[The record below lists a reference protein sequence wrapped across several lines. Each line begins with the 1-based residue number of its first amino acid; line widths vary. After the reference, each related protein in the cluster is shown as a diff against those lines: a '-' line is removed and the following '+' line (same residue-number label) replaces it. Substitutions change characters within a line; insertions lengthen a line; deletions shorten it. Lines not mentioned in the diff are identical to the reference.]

1 MFSHI
6 DERGMARMVDVSEKR
21 DVVRVARAEGRIYL
35 RRETIE
41 AIAENRVAKGN
52 VLNTATVAGILAVKK
67 TSELIPMC
75 HPLQISSVSI
85 DFDLFED
92 SIKAVC
98 EVKYVGKTGV
108 EMEALVGVTTAL
120 LTVWDMVKSL
130 EKDGEGQYPVT
141 RISDVRVVEK
151 VKREK

>member
-6 DERGMARMVDVSEKR
+6 DERGRARMVDVSEKK

>member
-1 MFSHI
+1 MFTHI
-6 DERGMARMVDVSEKR
+6 DDSGRARMVDVSGKD
-21 DVVRVARAEGRIYL
+21 DVVRVARAEGVIYL
-35 RRETIE
+35 KESTVD
-41 AIAENRVAKGN
+41 AIRENRVAKGN
-52 VLNTATVAGILAVKK
+52 VLNTATVAGILAAKK

-75 HPLQISSVSI
+75 HPLQISSVSV
-85 DFDLFED
+85 DFELLENGVR
-92 SIKAVC
+92 AVC

-130 EKDGEGQYPVT
+130 EKDGGGQYPVT

>member
-1 MFSHI
+1 MFTHI
-6 DERGMARMVDVSEKR
+6 DGEGKARMVDVSEKR
-21 DVVRVARAEGRIYL
+21 DVVRVARAEGRIRL
-35 RRETIE
+35 KKETVK
-41 AIAENRVAKGN
+41 AVLANRVAKGN
-52 VLNTATVAGILAVKK
+52 VLNTATVAGILAAKR

-75 HPLQISSVSI
+75 HPLQLSSVSI
-85 DFDLFED
+85 DFEVLED
-92 SIKAVC
+92 CIKAVC

-120 LTVWDMVKSL
+120 LTIWDMVKSL
-130 EKDGEGQYPVT
+130 EKDEDGQYPVT

>member
-6 DERGMARMVDVSEKR
+6 DERGRARMVDVSEKR

>member
-1 MFSHI
+1 MFTHI
-6 DERGMARMVDVSEKR
+6 DDSGRARMVDVSEKD
-21 DVVRVARAEGRIYL
+21 DVVRVARAEGVIYL
-35 RRETIE
+35 KESTVD
-41 AIAENRVAKGN
+41 AIRENRVAKGN
-52 VLNTATVAGILAVKK
+52 VLNTATVAGILAAKK

-75 HPLQISSVSI
+75 HPLQISSVSV
-85 DFDLFED
+85 DFELLENGVR
-92 SIKAVC
+92 AVC

-130 EKDGEGQYPVT
+130 EKDEGGQYPVT

>member
-6 DERGMARMVDVSEKR
+6 DERGRARMVDVSEKR

-35 RRETIE
+35 RRETVE

>member
-1 MFSHI
+1 MFTHI
-6 DERGMARMVDVSEKR
+6 DDSGRARVVDVSGKD
-21 DVVRVARAEGRIYL
+21 DVVRIARAEGVIYL
-35 RRETIE
+35 KESTVD
-41 AIAENRVAKGN
+41 AIRENRVAKGN
-52 VLNTATVAGILAVKK
+52 VLNTATVAGILAAKK

-75 HPLQISSVSI
+75 HPLQISSVSV
-85 DFDLFED
+85 DFELLENGVR
-92 SIKAVC
+92 AAC

-130 EKDGEGQYPVT
+130 EKDEGGQYPVT